1 MAKQLINVGVSP
13 NDGAGDSL
21 RDGGDKINDNFNEVY
36 SVLGD
41 GSNLLNGDIDFGP
54 NKIFYSNVFATEA
67 ELNAVSASTY
77 HGMVAHVHETG
88 ALYYAHANVWR
99 RLLTSDPASNISG
112 YTDPLNTVAYT
123 GNYADLTGR
132 PTLPSAITDLGITDG
147 SAGQVLS
154 TDGTGNFIFRNVE
167 ATSIEFINVTNKPTT
182 IAGYGINDAFNGQ
195 YAALTGAP
203 ELFSGAYADLTG
215 KPTIPVDVS
224 DLTDT
229 GGALFDGVY
238 SSLTGTPTI
247 PLDLNDLTDTTN
259 LLFSRQYN
267 DLVGI
272 PTGFNSLTSISM
284 ALGTVVDEFS
294 NDENMTDNSASAL
307 VTERA
312 VKTHVSNQLAGRTLL
327 NLGIAEGTNGQVLTT
342 DGAGTFSFQ
351 DPGDQIGNFTLA
363 SSIIDTDDSSGITIV
378 PSLTINSDLA
388 VENNLTVNNDLTVA
402 GNIIATAPGDP
413 ELFSE
418 GNIKLTAATRV
429 EVTESPFRLASFTNA
444 QRDGLTP
451 ALGDTIYNSETGKVQ
466 AYVADTGDSTTGW
479 VDLH

>member
-1 MAKQLINVGVSP
+1 MAKQSINIGVTP
-13 NDGAGDSL
+13 NDGSGDSL
-21 RDGGDKINDNFNEVY
+21 RDGADKLNDNFNEVY

-41 GSNLLNGDIDFGP
+41 GENLLNGNIDFGP

-67 ELNAVSASTY
+67 ELNSVSASTY

-88 ALYYAHANVWR
+88 SLYYAHANVWR
-99 RLLTSDPASNISG
+99 KLLTSDPASNIPS
-112 YTDPLNTVAYT
+112 YTDPLDSVAYT
-123 GNYADLTGR
+123 GNYSDLSNR
-132 PTLPSAITDLGITDG
+132 PTLPSAITDLGIVDG

-154 TDGTGNFIFRNVE
+154 TDGTGNFVFRNVE
-167 ATSIEFINVTNKPTT
+167 ATSIDFINVTNRPTT

-203 ELFSGAYADLTG
+203 NLFSGAYADLTG
-215 KPTIPVDVS
+215 KPLIPVDVS

-229 GGALFDGVY
+229 TTLLFDGEY
-238 SSLTGTPTI
+238 SSLTNTPTI

-259 LLFSRQYN
+259 LLFSRQYG
-267 DLVGI
+267 DLVNI
-272 PTGFNSLTSISM
+272 PTSFGSLTAISM
-284 ALGTVVDEFS
+284 SLGVDVDEFS
-294 NDENMTDNSASAL
+294 NDETMADNSASAL

-312 VKTHVSNQLAGRTLL
+312 VKTHVSNQLGGLTLL
-327 NLGIAEGTNGQVLTT
+327 NLGIPDGNNAQVLTT
-342 DGAGTFSFQ
+342 DGAGTFTFQ
-351 DPGDQIGNFTLA
+351 DPGDQIGNFTLTT
-363 SSIIDTDDSSGITIV
+363 STIDTDDSSSITII
-378 PSLTINSDLA
+378 PALIINSDLT
-388 VENNLTVNNDLTVA
+388 VDNDLTVSNDLTVA

-413 ELFSE
+413 ELYSE
-418 GNIKLTAATRV
+418 GNIKLTATTRV
-429 EVTESPFRLASFTNA
+429 EVTQSPFRLASFTNA